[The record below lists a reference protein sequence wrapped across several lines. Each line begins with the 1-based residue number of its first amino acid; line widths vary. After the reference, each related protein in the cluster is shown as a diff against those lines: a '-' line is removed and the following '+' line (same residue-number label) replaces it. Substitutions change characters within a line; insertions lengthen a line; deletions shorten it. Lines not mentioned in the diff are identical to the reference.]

1 MARRPLLLATA
12 ALLLLSCATRPIAY
26 PNEKLRESGQ
36 AALDADTD
44 ACLAE
49 AAEYVET
56 GRLREVAKGTAEGAV
71 VGGATG
77 AAVGAVVSSAGRGA
91 GAGAAGGAAGGLA
104 RGLLNSRD
112 PDPIEKAYV
121 NRCLAKKGYDV
132 LGWR

>member
-1 MARRPLLLATA
+1 MRRPLVPLAA
-12 ALLLLSCATRPIAY
+12 ATLLLFGCATRPIVY

-36 AALDADTD
+36 VALEADID

-49 AAEYVET
+49 AREYVRT
-56 GRLREVAKGTAEGAV
+56 GRVKEIAKSTAEGAV

-91 GAGAAGGAAGGLA
+91 GAGAAGGAAGA
-104 RGLLNSRD
+104 FTRGILDSRD
-112 PDPIEKAYV
+112 PDPVEKAYV
-121 NRCLAKKGYDV
+121 NRCLAKRGYDV

>member
-1 MARRPLLLATA
+1 MDQRLVLSALA

-26 PNEKLRESGQ
+26 PNQKLRESGQ

-49 AAEYVET
+49 AEEYVKT
-56 GRLREVAKGTAEGAV
+56 GRVGEVAKETAEGAV

-104 RGLLNSRD
+104 RGLLRSRD

>member
-1 MARRPLLLATA
+1 MVRRPLLLAIA
-12 ALLLLSCATRPIAY
+12 ALLLLSCATRPIVY
-26 PNEKLRESGQ
+26 PNQKLLESGQ
-36 AALDADTD
+36 AAAEADTD

-49 AAEYVET
+49 AEAYVKT
-56 GRLREVAKGTAEGAV
+56 GRLREVAKESAEGAV

-77 AAVGAVVSSAGRGA
+77 AAVGAVVSSVGRGA

-104 RGLLNSRD
+104 RGLLRSRD

-121 NRCLAKKGYDV
+121 NRCLAGKGYDV